1 LTGRSGALA
10 EVLRTMSRLVAMSA
24 ALVALSSTLLLFSS
38 AVLAR
43 RHTPAAPVP
52 MLAVLPNQRVA
63 IADLERVT
71 IGSTIEVVGYFSHK
85 SPEIDGDLEVY
96 LIDHHGYFVVLEAP
110 RRFKP
115 MKHFIRS
122 LHLHRNEL
130 VVARGVLT
138 QQRDKPTTHYV
149 KGWLEINPVESITRY
164 EGPVPPDLHYARV
177 VHHMFGKA
185 HITEI

>member
-1 LTGRSGALA
+1 MLK
-10 EVLRTMSRLVAMSA
+10 LVAISA
-24 ALVALSSTLLLFSS
+24 ALAALSSALLLCSS
-38 AVLAR
+38 AALAHH
-43 RHTPAAPVP
+43 HTAPTPVP
-52 MLAVLPNQRVA
+52 MLAVLPDQRVA
-63 IADLERVT
+63 IADLERVP
-71 IGSTIEVVGYFSHK
+71 IGSKIEVVGYFSHK

-96 LIDHHGYFVVLEAP
+96 LIDHHGYFVVVEAP
-110 RRFKP
+110 RRFKS
-115 MKHFIRS
+115 MKYFIRS

-149 KGWLEINPVESITRY
+149 KGWLEINPVETITRY
-164 EGPVPPDLHYARV
+164 GGPMPIDLHYVRV

>member
-1 LTGRSGALA
+1 
-10 EVLRTMSRLVAMSA
+10 MSRLLAFSA
-24 ALVALSSTLLLFSS
+24 ALSALSSALLLSS
-38 AVLAR
+38 STALAR
-43 RHTPAAPVP
+43 HHTRPTPVP
-52 MLAVLPNQRVA
+52 MLAVALYQRVA
-63 IADLERVT
+63 IADLERVP
-71 IGSTIEVVGYFSHK
+71 IGSEIEVVGYFSHK

-96 LIDHHGYFVVLEAP
+96 LIDHHGYFVVVEAP

-115 MKHFIRS
+115 MKYFIRS

-130 VVARGVLT
+130 VVVRGVLT

-149 KGWLEINPVESITRY
+149 KGWLEINPVETIARY
-164 EGPVPPDLHYARV
+164 NGAMPQDPHYVRV

>member
-1 LTGRSGALA
+1 MSKLVALCAALA
-10 EVLRTMSRLVAMSA
+10 ALSSALLLSSSA
-24 ALVALSSTLLLFSS
+24 ALARHRS
-38 AVLAR
+38 A
-43 RHTPAAPVP
+43 PPPVP
-52 MLAVLPNQRVA
+52 MLAVTPYQRIA
-63 IADLERVT
+63 IGNLERVP
-71 IGSTIEVVGYFSHK
+71 IGSEIEVVGYFSHK

-96 LIDHHGYFVVLEAP
+96 LIDHHGYFVVVEAP

-115 MKHFIRS
+115 MKYFIRS

-149 KGWLEINPVESITRY
+149 NGWLEINPVETIARY
-164 EGPVPPDLHYARV
+164 YGPMPPDLHYVRV

-185 HITEI
+185 TVTQM